1 MLKIILALK
10 RDVDAVKKI
19 LEGYSVEVFDRS
31 GHPLA
36 KEVVNRSFDLL
47 ILEEGVAPVGEIK
60 AADPRLEII
69 LLGEGGVDEVEALK
83 EGASAY
89 FTMPPDEER
98 LKRVVE
104 DVRELVEMRRE
115 TGELERALYERY
127 TFGSVVGRNPRMLEI
142 FSFIRRIAPYFKTV
156 TITGETGTGKEEIA
170 KALHG
175 ASPRAD
181 KPFVVCNCGAL
192 VQDLIES
199 ELFGH
204 TKGAF
209 TGAIADKV
217 GIFEAA
223 GDGTVFLDEIADL
236 PLSFQPHL
244 LRVLQSGD
252 FRRLGS
258 TRILKA
264 RCRVIAATNRDLA
277 EDVKAGRFREDLFF
291 RLTPLTIHVPP
302 LRERKDDIPLLSRF
316 ILDRFYKRTGKR
328 IAGISRPAQTALMSY
343 DWPGN
348 VRELENVIEQVAI
361 LAEEP
366 FIRLEALPE
375 HIRESRNKAQW
386 QPRTLDDVV
395 KSHIEKVLRQCNGNR
410 THAAR
415 VLGISRRA
423 LLRKMEKYSIT

>member
-1 MLKIILALK
+1 MLKILLALK
-10 RDVDAVKKI
+10 GDAGPVAGLFK
-19 LEGYSVEVFDRS
+19 GHDVEVFDNS
-31 GHPLA
+31 TPLA
-36 KEVVNRSFDLL
+36 REVANKSYDLL
-47 ILEEGVAPVGEIK
+47 LLHEDIAPVREIK
-60 AADPRLEII
+60 AADPRLEVI
-69 LLGEGGVDEVEALK
+69 LIGEGGTDEVEALK

-89 FTMPPDEER
+89 FSMPLDVER
-98 LKRVVE
+98 FKRAVD
-104 DVRELVEMRRE
+104 DVRELAEMRRK
-115 TGELERALYERY
+115 TGELEKALYERY
-127 TFGSVVGRNPRMLEI
+127 TFKSVVGRNPRMLEI

-170 KALHG
+170 KALHA

-181 KPFVVCNCGAL
+181 KPFMVCNCGAL

-204 TKGAF
+204 KKGAF
-209 TGAIADKV
+209 TGAIADKAGV
-217 GIFEAA
+217 FEAA
-223 GDGTVFLDEIADL
+223 GEGTVFLDEIADL

-252 FRRLGS
+252 FRKLGS
-258 TRILKA
+258 TQILKA

-277 EDVKAGRFREDLFF
+277 EDVKAGRFREDLYF

-328 IAGISRPAQTALMSY
+328 ISGISRPAQTALMSY

-366 FIRLEALPE
+366 FIKLEALPE
-375 HIRESRNKAQW
+375 HIRESRNRTQY
-386 QPRTLDDVV
+386 QPKTLDDVV
-395 KSHIEKVLRQCNGNR
+395 KNHIESVLRRCGGNR

-423 LLRKMEKYSIT
+423 LLRKMEKYSIK